1 MGMQHIRFGT
11 RRVLGGIALAASCAF
26 VAPAV
31 AGAAPA
37 PVMPLPADVPVVP
50 GYEALAALA
59 PTLLD
64 AAEQDAA
71 SPQSDLLMR
80 AKVLLAT
87 APLSD
92 QAKRILTSI
101 ITFLDGSAGGGPD
114 IPTDGPVISQFFY
127 PTVGKGCISAT
138 ADSVASALAVPGP
151 AQLPPPGP
159 GTGQTGFVFTALGT
173 APLADTQAAPLTA
186 NWVNVDTGRTGATVL
201 TGAAGINPDGPATLS
216 AIADTGKGRVL
227 AAVSGSIS
235 TEAGITCSFLPTIGA
250 FVA

>member
-59 PTLLD
+59 PALLD

-114 IPTDGPVISQFFY
+114 IPTDGPVIAQDAVFGQ
-127 PTVGKGCISAT
+127 PTSYTSVPAGTWTLQAAANGAAPATTKVDLTAGGVYTLAVVDGTGGLGVQVVTDAAGAATMPVGGAQT
-138 ADSVASALAVPGP
+138 GGGGTAGGLGADSSRAPWFA
-151 AQLPPPGP
+151 
-159 GTGQTGFVFTALGT
+159 ALG
-173 APLADTQAAPLTA
+173 
-186 NWVNVDTGRTGATVL
+186 VL
-201 TGAAGINPDGPATLS
+201 VAGLG
-216 AIADTGKGRVL
+216 VL
-227 AAVSGSIS
+227 ALSRARTTRSS
-235 TEAGITCSFLPTIGA
+235 
-250 FVA
+250 